1 MQCATS
7 DGSPPP
13 GVYFSLN
20 NETPP
25 MPARRGAHQPQS
37 VAQRRR
43 RERRARRGRAGRLRG
58 EAWSRFFLTMA
69 VSSPPDSPRRRA
81 TVVVS
86 PFARHRRRQAAP
98 RAGATIEAYNSNGI
112 DRAALRAE
120 LRAPP
125 GRYARVPHARNR
137 AVLFPSTLWH
147 EARDD
152 EGDNHAASGG
162 SVIWREARDEGG
174 DIYRSHQEDRPLAP
188 RNPAPRTT
196 RSEQLACGAAGSGAR
211 RTGSHSRA
219 ARTRSGGSTSHYSSG
234 CARRSRVRMP
244 RTPR

>member
-1 MQCATS
+1 MVTVLS
-7 DGSPPP
+7 DHGCFFPPP
-13 GVYFSLN
+13 IRHEG
-20 NETPP
+20 
-25 MPARRGAHQPQS
+25 
-37 VAQRRR
+37 
-43 RERRARRGRAGRLRG
+43 ERRS
-58 EAWSRFFLTMA
+58 SR
-69 VSSPPDSPRRRA
+69 
-81 TVVVS
+81 
-86 PFARHRRRQAAP
+86 PFARRRRRQAAP

-152 EGDNHAASGG
+152 EGDDHAPRQEDPSSGATRATRAAI
-162 SVIWREARDEGG
+162 SIDRIR
-174 DIYRSHQEDRPLAP
+174 RKDRPLAP

-196 RSEQLACGAAGSGAR
+196 RSAQLACGAAGSGAR